1 MCDRLSCD
9 PWTRACTRPLTATS
23 TTRCRHQRR
32 PGSAWSWG
40 SSAAEGGVLGFRWA
54 PGWCG
59 CGRLPSSDPH
69 RTSSISQLQTQGPG
83 RTQAP
88 SYLYAVP
95 VSNVSQSGLT
105 SAPTA
110 LAHHIPLTIACLRA
124 SCGAP
129 RTGSR
134 HHPRALDISGGP
146 ELPVCT
152 VPLTCARLGGGRPSC
167 KHTVRTS
174 MHTVHTR
181 SCMQQQRTHSLRLGW
196 LPAMR
201 FRLSCLRVL

>member
-1 MCDRLSCD
+1 MHHQSA
-9 PWTRACTRPLTATS
+9 TRACDSEYTITTTGETRVS
-23 TTRCRHQRR
+23 R
-32 PGSAWSWG
+32 
-40 SSAAEGGVLGFRWA
+40 
-54 PGWCG
+54 
-59 CGRLPSSDPH
+59 
-69 RTSSISQLQTQGPG
+69 LQTRDRTDTEYEHHPTCTTLYPVVSPG
-83 RTQAP
+83 
-88 SYLYAVP
+88 
-95 VSNVSQSGLT
+95 GLT
-105 SAPTA
+105 PAPTP